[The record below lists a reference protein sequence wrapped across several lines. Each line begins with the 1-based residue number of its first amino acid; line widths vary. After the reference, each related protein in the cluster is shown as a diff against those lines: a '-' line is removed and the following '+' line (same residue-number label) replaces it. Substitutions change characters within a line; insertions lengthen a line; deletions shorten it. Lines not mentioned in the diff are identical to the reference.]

1 MKRLITFCLTLVL
14 ALSLCV
20 PASAVEKPNWDG
32 PLGKEAGP
40 HLCKTGKDYILYYDQ
55 GTDMFYST
63 DGVVWTAMPPYQWVN
78 DAFWYS
84 PTLERPIGA
93 SKEFQFL
100 WTGTE
105 YMMRQSLLDSP
116 KEVTFLFL

>member
-78 DAFWYS
+78 DAFGIAQRLNGPLARVKS
-84 PTLERPIGA
+84 SNFCGPVQNT
-93 SKEFQFL
+93 
-100 WTGTE
+100 
-105 YMMRQSLLDSP
+105 
-116 KEVTFLFL
+116 